1 MDERFENILDSVR
14 EKAHCAAACTVGSV
28 KGLGK
33 IVIKKDSHIKTS
45 VENTDSG
52 KIFWE
57 NERDKSSGCSVLRL
71 LITFLAV
78 VVSLAAV
85 ISVIRTGIRDRKNCR
100 TKTKELK
107 KAKKL
112 IEKYER
118 DLGNAEAK

>member
-1 MDERFENILDSVR
+1 MDERLENMLDSVK

-52 KIFWE
+52 KVFWE
-57 NERDKSSGCSVLRL
+57 NERDKSTGCSVLRL

-78 VVSLAAV
+78 IVTLAAT
-85 ISVIRTGIRDRKNCR
+85 ISVIRTGLRDRKDCR
-100 TKTKELK
+100 AKTKELK

-112 IEKYER
+112 LEKYER
-118 DLGNAEAK
+118 DLGNVEAK